1 MQELAES
8 EVSLSRS
15 QLAKI
20 SEEDLRLVE
29 YSEIRKEPL
38 KLLKLPYLKIKTK
51 DGRLINLSLNSTQKK
66 LFAKII
72 SLREARKRVRIW
84 VLKYRQGGI
93 STFIEGLIYALT
105 SQQPNRNSLIMADEG
120 DKSEYLFQMS
130 KLYHEQLEQDS
141 PHITPKLKK
150 SNAKVLEFEKT
161 HSQVII
167 ETAENTEAARAF
179 TYQYVHLSEVAF
191 FRDLKAVL
199 DGLNQS
205 VPDHWDTI
213 IIGETTAN
221 GIDAFNKEWNR
232 AVEGKTDWI
241 PLFFAWFE
249 MAEYSMPLENGQ
261 LYPLKGI
268 NFDAETSVLQFETEE
283 TELQREFG
291 LTNEQV
297 NWRRWAI
304 VNKCQGDVMRFRTE
318 YPATWQEAFA
328 MSGSMFFDRIGLA
341 KQIQRTPEKVG
352 ELFYQDMK
360 WQFRDM
366 PHGRIEV
373 FNAPSPNEEYILA
386 ADASEAVGSDEAGI
400 VVLNK
405 RLNST
410 AAIVAGQHTPEDLAE
425 LLIALGNW
433 YNNGLIVPEN
443 KGYGYMVCQLV
454 SKKYGNIYKRMITK
468 SGTDKEVE
476 ELGFNTNS
484 VTRPQMLAQFNE
496 EIRHY
501 STQLNSA
508 RLVSECQTFVIKK
521 DKDGKVTKVEAQD
534 GYEDGLVICRAIAG
548 MVRTQFPYKPKQNL
562 EDMKLKT
569 RRAMEEI
576 RKTPFSYKK
585 GKS

>member
-1 MQELAES
+1 M
-8 EVSLSRS
+8 
-15 QLAKI
+15 K
-20 SEEDLRLVE
+20 
-29 YSEIRKEPL
+29 
-38 KLLKLPYLKIKTK
+38 
-51 DGRLINLSLNSTQKK
+51 G
-66 LFAKII
+66 
-72 SLREARKRVRIW
+72 
-84 VLKYRQGGI
+84 
-93 STFIEGLIYALT
+93 
-105 SQQPNRNSLIMADEG
+105 
-120 DKSEYLFQMS
+120 
-130 KLYHEQLEQDS
+130 
-141 PHITPKLKK
+141 
-150 SNAKVLEFEKT
+150 
-161 HSQVII
+161 
-167 ETAENTEAARAF
+167 
-179 TYQYVHLSEVAF
+179 
-191 FRDLKAVL
+191 VL

-221 GIDAFNKEWNR
+221 GIDQFNKEWNR
-232 AVEGKTDWI
+232 AIEGKTDWI

-249 MAEYSMPLENGQ
+249 MAEYSMPLENSQ

-268 NFDAETSVLQFETEE
+268 NFDAETSQTAFETEE
-283 TELQREFG
+283 LELQREFG

-328 MSGSMFFDRIGLA
+328 MSGSMFFDRIGLQ
-341 KQIQRTPEKVG
+341 KQIQRTPAKVG
-352 ELFYQDMK
+352 ELFYQEMK

-373 FNAPSPNEEYILA
+373 YETPSPNEQYILA
-386 ADASEAVGSDEAGI
+386 GDASEAVGSDEAGI

-410 AAIVAGQHTPEDLAE
+410 AAIVAGQHTPEELAE
-425 LLIALGNW
+425 MLIALGNW
-433 YNNGLIVPEN
+433 YNFGLVVPEN

-454 SKKYGNIYKRMITK
+454 NKKYGNIYKRMITK

-484 VTRPQMLAQFNE
+484 VTRPQMLAALNE

-521 DKDGKVTKVEAQD
+521 DKDNRVTKVEAQD
-534 GYEDGLVICRAIAG
+534 GYEDGLVICRAICG
-548 MVRTQFPYKPKQNL
+548 MVRQQFPYKLINK

-569 RRAMEEI
+569 RRAMEEH
-576 RKTPFSYKK
+576 RKTPFSYRK
-585 GKS
+585 GKA